1 MLLVSALP
9 IEMAPLLSALNA
21 QPVEKYSK
29 KTGLYRTDYIDL
41 LVTGVGPIMAKRS
54 LLRYLEQHHPD
65 RILNFGT
72 AGILDDHLPV
82 KAVYSISDCYQVKT
96 NEYETLA
103 TGKILL
109 TAICASAAYPVISIK
124 EKHQIFQQTG
134 AQLVDMECFTLAH
147 IAAQAGIKMSAI
159 KVTTDNADKETI
171 DIFTKH
177 VQLSVQLLCDTVL
190 NEIKL

>member
-9 IEMAPLLSALNA
+9 IEMALLLSALKA

-29 KTGLYRTDYIDL
+29 KTGLYRAGHIDL
-41 LVTGVGPIMAKRS
+41 LVTGVGPVMAKRS
-54 LLRYLEQHHPD
+54 LLRYLEQHHPN

-82 KAVYSISDCYQVKT
+82 RAIYSISNCYQVGT
-96 NEYETLA
+96 NEHETLS
-103 TGKILL
+103 TGKILPIV
-109 TAICASAAYPVISIK
+109 ICASAVHPVINTK

-147 IAAQAGIKMSAI
+147 ITAQTGIKMSAI
-159 KVTTDNADKETI
+159 KVTTDNADKETRN
-171 DIFTKH
+171 IFNQHIK
-177 VQLSVQLLCDTVL
+177 LSVQLLCDAVL
-190 NEIKL
+190 HEIKL

>member
-29 KTGLYRTDYIDL
+29 KTGLYRAGHIDL
-41 LVTGVGPIMAKRS
+41 LVTGVGPVMAKRS

-82 KAVYSISDCYQVKT
+82 KTIYSISDCYQVET
-96 NEYETLA
+96 NEHKILI
-103 TGKILL
+103 TGKNLPI
-109 TAICASAAYPVISIK
+109 AISASAAHPVINTK
-124 EKHQIFQQTG
+124 EKYQIFQQTG
-134 AQLVDMECFTLAH
+134 AQLIDMECFTLAH

-159 KVTTDNADKETI
+159 KVTTDNADKETGN
-171 DIFTKH
+171 IFTQHIK
-177 VQLSVQLLCDTVL
+177 LSAQLLCDAVL
-190 NEIKL
+190 HEIKS